1 MPNPFFKFKRFTV
14 YHDRCAMKVGTDG
27 VLLGAWAD
35 VQNARCI
42 LDVGTGTGLIA
53 LMLAQRSEASIH
65 AVDVDTDAVEQAR
78 ENVKNSPWADRIDV
92 CLQDIKS
99 FPAVCSKR
107 FDLIVSNPPYFTE
120 AVKCPES
127 RRNAARHT
135 DGLSFSDLLNSVS
148 ALLADEGAFSV
159 ILPAEAATEFI
170 AQAIRV
176 GLYLTRQVW
185 IHTKPQAVPKRVLM
199 TFKKC
204 SNSVVQAEHLTV
216 EIERHVYS
224 PEFSALV
231 KDYYLFL

>member
-1 MPNPFFKFKRFTV
+1 MPNPYFKFKRFTV
-14 YHDRCAMKVGTDG
+14 FHDRCAMKVGTDG

-35 VQNARCI
+35 VQNARSI

-53 LMLAQRSEASIH
+53 LMLAQRCEAFIH
-65 AVDVDTDAVEQAR
+65 AVDVDTDAVGQAQ

-92 CLQDIKS
+92 RLQDIKS
-99 FPAVCSKR
+99 FPAVCDKQ

-120 AVKCPES
+120 AVRCPES

-135 DGLSFSDLLNSVS
+135 DDLSFPDLLHSVS

-159 ILPAEAATEFI
+159 ILPAEAAPDFM

-176 GLYLTRQVW
+176 GLYLNRQVW
-185 IHTKPQAVPKRVLM
+185 VHTKPEAVPKRVLM

-204 SNSVVQAEHLTV
+204 NSCVVQAEHLTI

-224 PEFSALV
+224 REFSALV
-231 KDYYLFL
+231 KDYYLFV